1 MVSLL
6 LLMLLQGFVCWA
18 QQGDVV
24 RPHSH
29 SHRGH
34 HGHQG
39 HLSPERRDTPPA
51 QPHPRPDST
60 WRLADAKAS
69 AESITLADRIE
80 ASVAPEITSL
90 RTATE
95 TATTSPPSNTA
106 DNLLTSTASVIT
118 ISVSSGT
125 AQVLA
130 STWTPGSGTIVS
142 TLETEGHPSQ
152 QPLLTA
158 PIPTPTT
165 TISTPSEVLTPPSQ
179 ASPTMPLA
187 SDIFEHAISTDS
199 IPSNIG
205 RRKDHP
211 QPRLGIES
219 TGPIQTNK
227 FYANFFLGSQRQPA
241 YLFPYSVAWAG
252 GNGPS
257 ASWGLSISHI
267 DSSQRVYGHED
278 PVTNASRYYANPVGV
293 QSIVL
298 SAKELGPG
306 TALTTDQLTDLSVRV
321 SLRPTPHSS
330 PAVQFPLV
338 QGAAFITAVYNGS
351 TPLIQTGVY
360 FRTVT
365 RATQEIKPG
374 VTRYKLRLEDGATWL
389 LYAHHAAGTPPLD
402 MHVLN
407 NGLAQARGPFHG
419 VVQVAKDPGGG
430 GGEDVYDAACGAY
443 PVGVHL
449 SGAVHAGGAGS
460 YTFRFRKAGMEA
472 ATLLMYALPH
482 HQSSFDAATRGRM
495 TGLRLDTPTKGV
507 AQAVAADAWTMVEA
521 EMPWGVEFVPWK
533 PGTGSVSVLGE
544 ATRKFVHNV
553 TLQELSQNMVKQSD
567 QDSMYFSGK
576 VSSPLSLC
584 WWVRRG
590 WMLTGRRR
598 WPSLRRS
605 CWRRMI

>member
-1 MVSLL
+1 MMMLSLL
-6 LLMLLQGFVCWA
+6 LLMLLQGFACRA

-29 SHRGH
+29 GHRGQ

-39 HLSPERRDTPPA
+39 HLGPERRDTPPA
-51 QPHPRPDST
+51 QPRPRSDST
-60 WRLADAKAS
+60 WKLADAKAS

-80 ASVAPEITSL
+80 ASVVPKITSL
-90 RTATE
+90 RTAIKR
-95 TATTSPPSNTA
+95 TATSAPSDTV
-106 DNLLTSTASVIT
+106 DNPLTSTASVIT
-118 ISVSSGT
+118 VSVSSGT
-125 AQVLA
+125 AQVLV

-158 PIPTPTT
+158 TIPTPTT
-165 TISTPSEVLTPPSQ
+165 TISTPSEVTTPPSQ
-179 ASPTMPLA
+179 ASPTMTLA
-187 SDIFEHAISTDS
+187 SDIFEHAISDDS

-205 RRKDHP
+205 KRKDHP
-211 QPRLGIES
+211 LPRLGIES

-227 FYANFFLGSQRQPA
+227 FYANFFLGSQKQPA

-257 ASWGLSISHI
+257 SSWGLSISHI
-267 DSSQRVYGHED
+267 DSSQREYGYVD
-278 PVTNASRYYANPVGV
+278 PVTNASRYYASPVGV

-298 SAKELGPG
+298 SAKELGPN
-306 TALTTDQLTDLSVRV
+306 TTLTTDQLTDLSVRV
-321 SLRPTPHSS
+321 NLRPTPHSP

-338 QGAAFITAVYNGS
+338 QGTAFITAIYNGS

-360 FRTVT
+360 FRTIT
-365 RATQEIKPG
+365 RATKDIKPG
-374 VTRYKLRLEDGATWL
+374 ITRYKLRLEDGATWL
-389 LYAHHAAGTPPLD
+389 LYAYHAPGAAALD

-419 VVQVAKDPGGG
+419 IVQVAKVPSTGA

-443 PVGVHL
+443 PVGVQL
-449 SGAVHAGGAGS
+449 SGAVHGAIGVGEGS
-460 YTFRFRKAGMEA
+460 YTFRFRKAGMQA

-482 HQSSFDAATRGRM
+482 HQSSFDAATRGRV

-507 AQAVAADAWTMVEA
+507 ARGVAADAWTMVEGER
-521 EMPWGVEFVPWK
+521 EMAWGVGFVPWK
-533 PGTGSVSVLGE
+533 PGVGSVGALGE
-544 ATRKFVHNV
+544 ATKAFVHNV
-553 TLQELSQNMVKQSD
+553 TLKELSQDMVRQSD

-576 VSSPLSLC
+576 VSFPLWGVVGGKGL
-584 WWVRRG
+584 V
-590 WMLTGRRR
+590 LTGDV
-598 WPSLRRS
+598 
-605 CWRRMI
+605 